1 LAAVKKKKLERE
13 REKRKDQ
20 WYDDASFFLFH
31 KSKKK
36 GQTFGGTFFNSFY
49 PSLLYIITHSALYKF
64 TRAQNGRRE
73 ETRRQRESEMVLFLS
88 RGGSF
93 SSSSSSSFLPPPMRR
108 IRRIKNASE
117 NHSHPQSKNCWKKR
131 QDYFMCAKNNA
142 SSYSS
147 SLLKKKRQRDKVIA
161 SYWSGSG
168 SGDGPSFGG
177 TSGGSSSSQSQGG
190 SFNSGSFDEN
200 YAQQQNWNEFPNRED
215 FENIEWHSKPLN
227 LRFKDLLKDADDSG
241 FWIIFSTVGVG
252 IVAYLESCEEQA
264 IKQGLQLFDVLPVQF
279 PDSLAPLFTY
289 SRIADGEIVLQG
301 IFLFEFF
308 LRLWTEDFSLQYLRK
323 PLALI
328 DFLAL
333 LPTFG
338 FIFDS
343 TLGIGGGAAMV
354 ATGTNQYRPL
364 RIFRLFRLLRLL
376 DKEGE
381 EEKNRRR
388 GRRRRR
394 KTAREIELEQQKAAD
409 REITEKIVAVLVE
422 FLCVFLISAELF
434 FDIEYES
441 NDKISDVGD
450 AIYWSFLTLTG
461 IGQPFEAVT
470 AEGRVVT
477 VISILTALVVVPI
490 QLAAIASARS
500 SNNASVAGMS
510 GGGNIAPSLGMISS
524 VATNASNAQQQ
535 QIQQQKPSLVT
546 TNGVKPSTGTVSS
559 VTGAVDLT
567 KTDFVNDNTVIL
579 NGGGGDSTSLMGG
592 GGGGGYYRPQPS
604 DWELDRSKVELE
616 AARNQ
621 LYEYE
626 KEIKYLK
633 AMNRKLDFELEQMS
647 TELQEKK
654 KKLKKFAAA
663 QQAESSNEN

>member
-1 LAAVKKKKLERE
+1 MRVFSVFT
-13 REKRKDQ
+13 
-20 WYDDASFFLFH
+20 SF
-31 KSKKK
+31 KKK
-36 GQTFGGTFFNSFY
+36 GANDFWHFFFILFIHLFY
-49 PSLLYIITHSALYKF
+49 ILKHILLCTNL
-64 TRAQNGRRE
+64 RAYRTAEEKRRE
-73 ETRRQRESEMVLFLS
+73 TTKRESEMVLFLS
-88 RGGSF
+88 RKSGSF
-93 SSSSSSSFLPPPMRR
+93 SSSSSSSFLPPPPVRR
-108 IRRIKNASE
+108 MRRIKNASE
-117 NHSHPQSKNCWKKR
+117 NHSHPQSKNRWKKR
-131 QDYFMCAKNNA
+131 RDDFTCAKNNA

-177 TSGGSSSSQSQGG
+177 TSGGSSASQSQGG

-461 IGQPFEAVT
+461 IGQPFDAVT

-592 GGGGGYYRPQPS
+592 GGGGGGYYRPQPS

>member
-1 LAAVKKKKLERE
+1 
-13 REKRKDQ
+13 
-20 WYDDASFFLFH
+20 
-31 KSKKK
+31 
-36 GQTFGGTFFNSFY
+36 
-49 PSLLYIITHSALYKF
+49 
-64 TRAQNGRRE
+64 
-73 ETRRQRESEMVLFLS
+73 MVLFLS
-88 RGGSF
+88 RDGGSF
-93 SSSSSSSFLPPPMRR
+93 SSSSSCSFLPPPVRRMRR
-108 IRRIKNASE
+108 IKSASE

-131 QDYFMCAKNNA
+131 RRDDYIMCAKNNA
-142 SSYSS
+142 SASYSS
-147 SLLKKKRQRDKVIA
+147 SLLIKKKRQRDKVIA

>member
-1 LAAVKKKKLERE
+1 M
-13 REKRKDQ
+13 KRN
-20 WYDDASFFLFH
+20 A
-31 KSKKK
+31 
-36 GQTFGGTFFNSFY
+36 
-49 PSLLYIITHSALYKF
+49 TH
-64 TRAQNGRRE
+64 
-73 ETRRQRESEMVLFLS
+73 
-88 RGGSF
+88 
-93 SSSSSSSFLPPPMRR
+93 
-108 IRRIKNASE
+108 ASE
-117 NHSHPQSKNCWKKR
+117 HHHSHPQHSTTTKKKR
-131 QDYFMCAKNNA
+131 RRREDFTRAKNNA

-147 SLLKKKRQRDKVIA
+147 SLLKKKRQRDKGIA

-177 TSGGSSSSQSQGG
+177 TSGGSSASQSSQG
-190 SFNSGSFDEN
+190 SFNSGSFDEV

-338 FIFDS
+338 LIFDS

-500 SNNASVAGMS
+500 SNNASVSGMS

-535 QIQQQKPSLVT
+535 RQIQQQKPSLVT

-567 KTDFVNDNTVIL
+567 KTDFVNDNAVLL
-579 NGGGGDSTSLMGG
+579 NGGDGESTSLMGGG

-663 QQAESSNEN
+663 QRAESSNEN

>member
-1 LAAVKKKKLERE
+1 MRATSSSRSSALCSSSKTKRSKRE
-13 REKRKDQ
+13 RGRNCVSKNGRGGGKTDCRRRLLVAASASASPGRGNDNNNNNTKNRWKDAFNLRKRM
-20 WYDDASFFLFH
+20 
-31 KSKKK
+31 
-36 GQTFGGTFFNSFY
+36 TSFY
-49 PSLLYIITHSALYKF
+49 SP
-64 TRAQNGRRE
+64 
-73 ETRRQRESEMVLFLS
+73 
-88 RGGSF
+88 
-93 SSSSSSSFLPPPMRR
+93 SSSSSSSLDEELF
-108 IRRIKNASE
+108 
-117 NHSHPQSKNCWKKR
+117 C
-131 QDYFMCAKNNA
+131 
-142 SSYSS
+142 SS
-147 SLLKKKRQRDKVIA
+147 SSSSDRDVSL

-168 SGDGPSFGG
+168 SGDPFGT
-177 TSGGSSSSQSQGG
+177 TSGSTSS
-190 SFNSGSFDEN
+190 SFDE
-200 YAQQQNWNEFPNRED
+200 YYFQREPSNEFPNRED
-215 FENIEWHSKPLN
+215 FEFVEWHSKPLN

-279 PDSLAPLFTY
+279 PDSWAPLFTY

-301 IFLFEFF
+301 IFLFEFL

-338 FIFDS
+338 LIFDS
-343 TLGIGGGAAMV
+343 TLGIGGGGAAMV
-354 ATGTNQYRPL
+354 ASGTNQYRPL

-381 EEKNRRR
+381 EEKDRRR

-394 KTAREIELEQQKAAD
+394 KTAKEIEMEQQKAAD

-500 SNNASVAGMS
+500 SGTTTIPGAN
-510 GGGNIAPSLGMISS
+510 GGGNIVPSLGMISS
-524 VATNASNAQQQ
+524 VATNAQQQ
-535 QIQQQKPSLVT
+535 QQQQQLPPAMTNIANDAKPT
-546 TNGVKPSTGTVSS
+546 TGTKSS
-559 VTGAVDLT
+559 ATGAVDLSN
-567 KTDFVNDNTVIL
+567 TDFVNDSTTM
-579 NGGGGDSTSLMGG
+579 NGGVVGG
-592 GGGGGYYRPQPS
+592 GVYYRPQPS
-604 DWELDRSKVELE
+604 EWELDRSKVELE

-647 TELQEKK
+647 AELQEKK
-654 KKLKKFAAA
+654 KKLKKFTATAT
-663 QQAESSNEN
+663 QQAESANATAGSLNDRNQKNE

>member
-1 LAAVKKKKLERE
+1 MSV
-13 REKRKDQ
+13 
-20 WYDDASFFLFH
+20 
-31 KSKKK
+31 
-36 GQTFGGTFFNSFY
+36 
-49 PSLLYIITHSALYKF
+49 
-64 TRAQNGRRE
+64 
-73 ETRRQRESEMVLFLS
+73 
-88 RGGSF
+88 
-93 SSSSSSSFLPPPMRR
+93 
-108 IRRIKNASE
+108 
-117 NHSHPQSKNCWKKR
+117 
-131 QDYFMCAKNNA
+131 
-142 SSYSS
+142 
-147 SLLKKKRQRDKVIA
+147 

-168 SGDGPSFGG
+168 SGDPFGT
-177 TSGGSSSSQSQGG
+177 TSASTSS
-190 SFNSGSFDEN
+190 SFDE
-200 YAQQQNWNEFPNRED
+200 YYFQREPSNEFPNRED
-215 FENIEWHSKPLN
+215 FEFIEWHSKPLN

-279 PDSLAPLFTY
+279 PDSWAPLFTY

-301 IFLFEFF
+301 VFLFEFL

-338 FIFDS
+338 LIFDS

-354 ATGTNQYRPL
+354 ASGTNQYRPL

-381 EEKNRRR
+381 EEKDRRR

-394 KTAREIELEQQKAAD
+394 KTAKEIEMEQQKAAD

-500 SNNASVAGMS
+500 SGTTTIPGAN

-524 VATNASNAQQQ
+524 VATNAQQQ
-535 QIQQQKPSLVT
+535 QLPPAMTNIANDAKPT
-546 TNGVKPSTGTVSS
+546 TGTKSS
-559 VTGAVDLT
+559 ATGAVDLSN
-567 KTDFVNDNTVIL
+567 TDFVNDSTTM
-579 NGGGGDSTSLMGG
+579 NGGVAGG
-592 GGGGGYYRPQPS
+592 GVYYRPQPS
-604 DWELDRSKVELE
+604 EWELDRSKVELE

-647 TELQEKK
+647 AELQEKK
-654 KKLKKFAAA
+654 KKLKKFTATAT
-663 QQAESSNEN
+663 QQAESANATAGSLDDRNQKNEL

>member
-1 LAAVKKKKLERE
+1 M
-13 REKRKDQ
+13 KRN
-20 WYDDASFFLFH
+20 A
-31 KSKKK
+31 
-36 GQTFGGTFFNSFY
+36 
-49 PSLLYIITHSALYKF
+49 TH
-64 TRAQNGRRE
+64 
-73 ETRRQRESEMVLFLS
+73 
-88 RGGSF
+88 
-93 SSSSSSSFLPPPMRR
+93 
-108 IRRIKNASE
+108 ASE
-117 NHSHPQSKNCWKKR
+117 HHHSHPQHSTTTKKKR
-131 QDYFMCAKNNA
+131 RRREDFTRAKNNA

-147 SLLKKKRQRDKVIA
+147 SLLKKKRQRDKGIA

-177 TSGGSSSSQSQGG
+177 TSGGSSASQSSQG
-190 SFNSGSFDEN
+190 SFNSGSFDEV

-338 FIFDS
+338 LIFDS

-500 SNNASVAGMS
+500 SNNASVSGMS

-535 QIQQQKPSLVT
+535 RQIQQQKPSLVT

-567 KTDFVNDNTVIL
+567 KTDFVNDNAVLL
-579 NGGGGDSTSLMGG
+579 NGGDGESTSLMGGGG

>member
-1 LAAVKKKKLERE
+1 MRATTSSYSPRSSALSSSSSSSVSKTKRSKERRVCVSKNGKTDCRRRLLVAASSSPSPGNDNNINNNNSAKKKNRWKDAFNLR
-13 REKRKDQ
+13 KRMTGF
-20 WYDDASFFLFH
+20 S
-31 KSKKK
+31 
-36 GQTFGGTFFNSFY
+36 
-49 PSLLYIITHSALYKF
+49 SLSSSLD
-64 TRAQNGRRE
+64 E
-73 ETRRQRESEMVLFLS
+73 EL
-88 RGGSF
+88 F
-93 SSSSSSSFLPPPMRR
+93 SSSSSSSD
-108 IRRIKNASE
+108 
-117 NHSHPQSKNCWKKR
+117 KR
-131 QDYFMCAKNNA
+131 DV
-142 SSYSS
+142 
-147 SLLKKKRQRDKVIA
+147 SL

-168 SGDGPSFGG
+168 SGDPFGT
-177 TSGGSSSSQSQGG
+177 TSASTSS
-190 SFNSGSFDEN
+190 SFDE
-200 YAQQQNWNEFPNRED
+200 YYFQREPSNEFPNRED
-215 FENIEWHSKPLN
+215 FEFIEWHSKPLN

-264 IKQGLQLFDVLPVQF
+264 MKQGLQLFDVLPVQF

-301 IFLFEFF
+301 VFLFEFL

-338 FIFDS
+338 LIFDS

-354 ATGTNQYRPL
+354 ASGTNQYRPL

-381 EEKNRRR
+381 EEKDRRR

-394 KTAREIELEQQKAAD
+394 KTAKEIEMEQQKAAD

-500 SNNASVAGMS
+500 SGTTAIPGAN

-524 VATNASNAQQQ
+524 VATNAQQQ
-535 QIQQQKPSLVT
+535 QLPPAMTNIANDAKPT
-546 TNGVKPSTGTVSS
+546 TATKSS
-559 VTGAVDLT
+559 ATGAVDLSN
-567 KTDFVNDNTVIL
+567 TDFVNDSATM
-579 NGGGGDSTSLMGG
+579 NGGVARGGV
-592 GGGGGYYRPQPS
+592 YYRPQPS
-604 DWELDRSKVELE
+604 EWELDRSKVELE

-647 TELQEKK
+647 AELQEKK
-654 KKLKKFAAA
+654 KKLKKFTATAA
-663 QQAESSNEN
+663 QQAESANATAGSLDDRNQKNA

>member
-1 LAAVKKKKLERE
+1 MCVSKNGRGTDFCRRRE
-13 REKRKDQ
+13 RRLLVAASSSPSSPGKNDTNNTNTNNNGAKKRNRWKD
-20 WYDDASFFLFH
+20 AFNLRKRTTGFSF
-31 KSKKK
+31 
-36 GQTFGGTFFNSFY
+36 
-49 PSLLYIITHSALYKF
+49 PSPSSSLD
-64 TRAQNGRRE
+64 E
-73 ETRRQRESEMVLFLS
+73 EL
-88 RGGSF
+88 F
-93 SSSSSSSFLPPPMRR
+93 SSSSSSSS
-108 IRRIKNASE
+108 SE
-117 NHSHPQSKNCWKKR
+117 R
-131 QDYFMCAKNNA
+131 DV
-142 SSYSS
+142 
-147 SLLKKKRQRDKVIA
+147 SL

-168 SGDGPSFGG
+168 SGDPFGT
-177 TSGGSSSSQSQGG
+177 TSASTSS
-190 SFNSGSFDEN
+190 SFDE
-200 YAQQQNWNEFPNRED
+200 YYLQREPSNEFPNRED
-215 FENIEWHSKPLN
+215 FEFIEWHSKPLN

-264 IKQGLQLFDVLPVQF
+264 MKQGLQLFDVLPVQF
-279 PDSLAPLFTY
+279 PDSWAPLFTY

-301 IFLFEFF
+301 VFLFEFL

-338 FIFDS
+338 LIFDS

-354 ATGTNQYRPL
+354 ASGTNQYRPL

-381 EEKNRRR
+381 EEKDRRR

-394 KTAREIELEQQKAAD
+394 KTAKEIEMEQQKAAD

-500 SNNASVAGMS
+500 SGTTAIPGAN

-524 VATNASNAQQQ
+524 VATNAQQQ
-535 QIQQQKPSLVT
+535 QQQQLPPAM
-546 TNGVKPSTGTVSS
+546 TNIANDAKPSTATKSS
-559 VTGAVDLT
+559 ATGAVDLSN
-567 KTDFVNDNTVIL
+567 TDFVNDSITM
-579 NGGGGDSTSLMGG
+579 NGGVAGG
-592 GGGGGYYRPQPS
+592 GVYYRPQPS
-604 DWELDRSKVELE
+604 EWELDRSKVELE

-647 TELQEKK
+647 AELKEKK
-654 KKLKKFAAA
+654 KKLKTFTATAA
-663 QQAESSNEN
+663 QQAESANVTAGSVDRNKKNA

>member
-1 LAAVKKKKLERE
+1 MMRATSSSRSSALSSSSSSKMTKRRSKRE
-13 REKRKDQ
+13 RGRICGV
-20 WYDDASFFLFH
+20 S
-31 KSKKK
+31 KS
-36 GQTFGGTFFNSFY
+36 G
-49 PSLLYIITHSALYKF
+49 
-64 TRAQNGRRE
+64 
-73 ETRRQRESEMVLFLS
+73 
-88 RGGSF
+88 RGGGKTECRPRRVLVAASASPRPGRGNDNNNNNNTKNRWKDAFNLRKRMTSFSSPSPSSSSSLDEELF
-93 SSSSSSSFLPPPMRR
+93 SSSSSSS
-108 IRRIKNASE
+108 
-117 NHSHPQSKNCWKKR
+117 
-131 QDYFMCAKNNA
+131 
-142 SSYSS
+142 SSD
-147 SLLKKKRQRDKVIA
+147 RDVSV

-168 SGDGPSFGG
+168 SGDPFGT
-177 TSGGSSSSQSQGG
+177 TSASTSS
-190 SFNSGSFDEN
+190 SFDE
-200 YAQQQNWNEFPNRED
+200 YYFQREPSNEFPNRED
-215 FENIEWHSKPLN
+215 FEFIEWHSKPLN

-279 PDSLAPLFTY
+279 PDSWAPLFTY

-301 IFLFEFF
+301 VFLFEFL

-338 FIFDS
+338 LIFDS

-354 ATGTNQYRPL
+354 ASGTNQYRPL

-381 EEKNRRR
+381 EEKDRRR

-394 KTAREIELEQQKAAD
+394 KTAKEIEMEQQKAAD

-500 SNNASVAGMS
+500 SGTTTIPGAN

-524 VATNASNAQQQ
+524 VATNAQQQ
-535 QIQQQKPSLVT
+535 QLPPAMTNIANDAKPT
-546 TNGVKPSTGTVSS
+546 TATKSS
-559 VTGAVDLT
+559 ATGAVDLSN
-567 KTDFVNDNTVIL
+567 TDFVNDSTTM
-579 NGGGGDSTSLMGG
+579 NGGVAGG
-592 GGGGGYYRPQPS
+592 GVYYRPQPS
-604 DWELDRSKVELE
+604 EWELDRSKVELE

-647 TELQEKK
+647 AELQEKK
-654 KKLKKFAAA
+654 KKLKKFTATAT
-663 QQAESSNEN
+663 QQAESANATAGSLDDRNQKNEL

>member
-1 LAAVKKKKLERE
+1 MMRATTSSYSPRSSALSSSSSSVSKTKRSKERRMCVSKNGKTDCRRRLLVAASSSPSPGNDNNINNNNSAKKKNRWKDAFNLR
-13 REKRKDQ
+13 KRMTGF
-20 WYDDASFFLFH
+20 S
-31 KSKKK
+31 
-36 GQTFGGTFFNSFY
+36 
-49 PSLLYIITHSALYKF
+49 SLSSSLD
-64 TRAQNGRRE
+64 E
-73 ETRRQRESEMVLFLS
+73 EL
-88 RGGSF
+88 F
-93 SSSSSSSFLPPPMRR
+93 SSSSSSSD
-108 IRRIKNASE
+108 
-117 NHSHPQSKNCWKKR
+117 KR
-131 QDYFMCAKNNA
+131 DV
-142 SSYSS
+142 
-147 SLLKKKRQRDKVIA
+147 SL

-168 SGDGPSFGG
+168 SGDPFGT
-177 TSGGSSSSQSQGG
+177 TSASTSS
-190 SFNSGSFDEN
+190 SFDE
-200 YAQQQNWNEFPNRED
+200 YYFQREPSNEFPNRED
-215 FENIEWHSKPLN
+215 FEFIEWHSKPLN

-264 IKQGLQLFDVLPVQF
+264 MKQGLQLFDVLPVQF

-301 IFLFEFF
+301 VFLFEFL

-338 FIFDS
+338 LIFDS

-354 ATGTNQYRPL
+354 ASGTNQYRPL

-381 EEKNRRR
+381 EEKDRRR

-394 KTAREIELEQQKAAD
+394 KTAKEIEMEQQKAAD

-500 SNNASVAGMS
+500 SGTTAIPGAN

-524 VATNASNAQQQ
+524 VATNAQQQ
-535 QIQQQKPSLVT
+535 QLPPAMTNIANDAKPT
-546 TNGVKPSTGTVSS
+546 TATKSS
-559 VTGAVDLT
+559 ATGAVDLSN
-567 KTDFVNDNTVIL
+567 TDFVNDSATM
-579 NGGGGDSTSLMGG
+579 NGGVARGGV
-592 GGGGGYYRPQPS
+592 YYRPQPS
-604 DWELDRSKVELE
+604 EWELDRSKVELE

-647 TELQEKK
+647 AELQEKK
-654 KKLKKFAAA
+654 KKLKKFTATAA
-663 QQAESSNEN
+663 QQAESANATAGSLDDRNQKNA

>member
-1 LAAVKKKKLERE
+1 
-13 REKRKDQ
+13 
-20 WYDDASFFLFH
+20 
-31 KSKKK
+31 
-36 GQTFGGTFFNSFY
+36 
-49 PSLLYIITHSALYKF
+49 
-64 TRAQNGRRE
+64 
-73 ETRRQRESEMVLFLS
+73 M
-88 RGGSF
+88 
-93 SSSSSSSFLPPPMRR
+93 
-108 IRRIKNASE
+108 
-117 NHSHPQSKNCWKKR
+117 
-131 QDYFMCAKNNA
+131 
-142 SSYSS
+142 
-147 SLLKKKRQRDKVIA
+147 
-161 SYWSGSG
+161 
-168 SGDGPSFGG
+168 
-177 TSGGSSSSQSQGG
+177 
-190 SFNSGSFDEN
+190 
-200 YAQQQNWNEFPNRED
+200 
-215 FENIEWHSKPLN
+215 N

-592 GGGGGYYRPQPS
+592 GGGGGGGYYRPQPS

>member
-1 LAAVKKKKLERE
+1 MSV
-13 REKRKDQ
+13 
-20 WYDDASFFLFH
+20 
-31 KSKKK
+31 
-36 GQTFGGTFFNSFY
+36 
-49 PSLLYIITHSALYKF
+49 
-64 TRAQNGRRE
+64 
-73 ETRRQRESEMVLFLS
+73 
-88 RGGSF
+88 
-93 SSSSSSSFLPPPMRR
+93 
-108 IRRIKNASE
+108 
-117 NHSHPQSKNCWKKR
+117 
-131 QDYFMCAKNNA
+131 
-142 SSYSS
+142 
-147 SLLKKKRQRDKVIA
+147 

-168 SGDGPSFGG
+168 SGDPFGT
-177 TSGGSSSSQSQGG
+177 TSASTSS
-190 SFNSGSFDEN
+190 SFDE
-200 YAQQQNWNEFPNRED
+200 YYFQREPSNEFPNRED
-215 FENIEWHSKPLN
+215 FEFIEWHSKPLN

-279 PDSLAPLFTY
+279 PDSWAPLFTY

-301 IFLFEFF
+301 VFLFEFL

-338 FIFDS
+338 LIFDS

-354 ATGTNQYRPL
+354 ASGTNQYRPL

-381 EEKNRRR
+381 EEKDRRR

-394 KTAREIELEQQKAAD
+394 KTAKEIEMEQQKAAD

-500 SNNASVAGMS
+500 SGTTTIPGAN

-524 VATNASNAQQQ
+524 VATNAQQQ
-535 QIQQQKPSLVT
+535 QQQQQQQQLPPAMTNIANDAKPT
-546 TNGVKPSTGTVSS
+546 TGTKSS
-559 VTGAVDLT
+559 ATGAVDLSN
-567 KTDFVNDNTVIL
+567 TDFVNDSTTMSGGVA
-579 NGGGGDSTSLMGG
+579 GGGV
-592 GGGGGYYRPQPS
+592 YYRPQPS
-604 DWELDRSKVELE
+604 EWELDRSKVELE

-647 TELQEKK
+647 AELQEKK
-654 KKLKKFAAA
+654 KKLKKFTATAT
-663 QQAESSNEN
+663 QQAESANATAGSLDDRNQKNE

>member
-1 LAAVKKKKLERE
+1 MMTMELSAKSSRTYTHFRGGGGEFCGPVVAKRRTSRSAARLLCREAVGKNHRVVRRRGNALTMMVEAHLCDDVALLRGKKRRRFRVGRPRGLLPRTKERDDE
-13 REKRKDQ
+13 NFVAKRR
-20 WYDDASFFLFH
+20 DASL
-31 KSKKK
+31 
-36 GQTFGGTFFNSFY
+36 
-49 PSLLYIITHSALYKF
+49 
-64 TRAQNGRRE
+64 
-73 ETRRQRESEMVLFLS
+73 
-88 RGGSF
+88 
-93 SSSSSSSFLPPPMRR
+93 
-108 IRRIKNASE
+108 
-117 NHSHPQSKNCWKKR
+117 
-131 QDYFMCAKNNA
+131 
-142 SSYSS
+142 
-147 SLLKKKRQRDKVIA
+147 

-168 SGDGPSFGG
+168 SGDPFA
-177 TSGGSSSSQSQGG
+177 SSSWG
-190 SFNSGSFDEN
+190 GSFDESDVERHHDE
-200 YAQQQNWNEFPNRED
+200 EFQNRED
-215 FENIEWHSKPLN
+215 FEFIEWHSKPLN

-241 FWIIFSTVGVG
+241 FWIIFTTVGVG

-264 IKQGLQLFDVLPVQF
+264 MKQGLQLLDVLPVQL
-279 PDSLAPLFTY
+279 PDALAPLFTS

-301 IFLFEFF
+301 VFLFEFL

-338 FIFDS
+338 LIFDS
-343 TLGIGGGAAMV
+343 TLGIGSGAAMV
-354 ATGTNQYRPL
+354 ASGTNRYRPL

-381 EEKNRRR
+381 EEKSRRR

-394 KTAREIELEQQKAAD
+394 KTAKEIELEQQKAAD

-434 FDIEYES
+434 FDIEYEM
-441 NDKISDVGD
+441 NDNISDVGD
-450 AIYWSFLTLTG
+450 AVYWSFLTLTG

-500 SNNASVAGMS
+500 PNTTTTTTIGAN
-510 GGGNIAPSLGMISS
+510 GNIAPSLGMISS
-524 VATNASNAQQQ
+524 IATNAQQQ
-535 QIQQQKPSLVT
+535 QPLPKYSV
-546 TNGVKPSTGTVSS
+546 TGTVNLSKS
-559 VTGAVDLT
+559 
-567 KTDFVNDNTVIL
+567 DFVSNQ
-579 NGGGGDSTSLMGG
+579 TSLMGEG
-592 GGGGGYYRPQPS
+592 EFLDDQPQPS
-604 DWELDRSKVELE
+604 NWELDRSKIELE
-616 AARNQ
+616 AAKNQ

-647 TELQEKK
+647 KKLQEKR
-654 KKLKKFAAA
+654 
-663 QQAESSNEN
+663 EEENRSNI

>member
-1 LAAVKKKKLERE
+1 MKKKIRE
-13 REKRKDQ
+13 RKREEQ
-20 WYDDASFFLFH
+20 RPRMMRVFSFFTRAR
-31 KSKKK
+31 KK
-36 GQTFGGTFFNSFY
+36 GKLLEALFFNSFY

-93 SSSSSSSFLPPPMRR
+93 SSSSSFSFLPPPVRR

-131 QDYFMCAKNNA
+131 RDYFMCAKNNA

-177 TSGGSSSSQSQGG
+177 TSGGSSASQSQGG

>member
-1 LAAVKKKKLERE
+1 
-13 REKRKDQ
+13 
-20 WYDDASFFLFH
+20 
-31 KSKKK
+31 
-36 GQTFGGTFFNSFY
+36 
-49 PSLLYIITHSALYKF
+49 
-64 TRAQNGRRE
+64 
-73 ETRRQRESEMVLFLS
+73 M
-88 RGGSF
+88 
-93 SSSSSSSFLPPPMRR
+93 
-108 IRRIKNASE
+108 
-117 NHSHPQSKNCWKKR
+117 
-131 QDYFMCAKNNA
+131 
-142 SSYSS
+142 
-147 SLLKKKRQRDKVIA
+147 
-161 SYWSGSG
+161 
-168 SGDGPSFGG
+168 
-177 TSGGSSSSQSQGG
+177 
-190 SFNSGSFDEN
+190 
-200 YAQQQNWNEFPNRED
+200 
-215 FENIEWHSKPLN
+215 N

-338 FIFDS
+338 LIFDS

-592 GGGGGYYRPQPS
+592 GGGGGGYYRPQPS

>member
-1 LAAVKKKKLERE
+1 M
-13 REKRKDQ
+13 KRN
-20 WYDDASFFLFH
+20 A
-31 KSKKK
+31 
-36 GQTFGGTFFNSFY
+36 
-49 PSLLYIITHSALYKF
+49 TH
-64 TRAQNGRRE
+64 
-73 ETRRQRESEMVLFLS
+73 
-88 RGGSF
+88 
-93 SSSSSSSFLPPPMRR
+93 
-108 IRRIKNASE
+108 ASE
-117 NHSHPQSKNCWKKR
+117 HHHSHPQHSTTTKKKR
-131 QDYFMCAKNNA
+131 RRREDFTRAKNNA

-147 SLLKKKRQRDKVIA
+147 SLLKKKRQRDKGIA

-338 FIFDS
+338 LIFDS

-500 SNNASVAGMS
+500 SNNASVSGMS

-535 QIQQQKPSLVT
+535 RQIQQQKPSLVT

-567 KTDFVNDNTVIL
+567 KTDFVNDNTVLL
-579 NGGGGDSTSLMGG
+579 NGGGGESTSLMGGG

>member
-1 LAAVKKKKLERE
+1 
-13 REKRKDQ
+13 
-20 WYDDASFFLFH
+20 
-31 KSKKK
+31 
-36 GQTFGGTFFNSFY
+36 
-49 PSLLYIITHSALYKF
+49 
-64 TRAQNGRRE
+64 
-73 ETRRQRESEMVLFLS
+73 
-88 RGGSF
+88 
-93 SSSSSSSFLPPPMRR
+93 MRR
-108 IRRIKNASE
+108 TRRIKNASDI
-117 NHSHPQSKNCWKKR
+117 HSHPQSSKTTTKKCWKKR
-131 QDYFMCAKNNA
+131 RREFITCAKNNA
-142 SSYSS
+142 SSSYSS
-147 SLLKKKRQRDKVIA
+147 SLIKKKKKRQRDKGIA

-264 IKQGLQLFDVLPVQF
+264 IKQGLELFDVLPVQL

-394 KTAREIELEQQKAAD
+394 KTAKEIELEQQKAAD

-500 SNNASVAGMS
+500 SNNPSVSGMS

-546 TNGVKPSTGTVSS
+546 TNGVKPSTATVSS

-567 KTDFVNDNTVIL
+567 KTDFVNDNTVLL
-579 NGGGGDSTSLMGG
+579 NDGGGDSTSLMGGG

>member
-1 LAAVKKKKLERE
+1 MRERE
-13 REKRKDQ
+13 REKRKDHGREFFPFSQ
-20 WYDDASFFLFH
+20 KARRKKGKRLALFFIFFL
-31 KSKKK
+31 SSV
-36 GQTFGGTFFNSFY
+36 SFIIVHV
-49 PSLLYIITHSALYKF
+49 LLSPL
-64 TRAQNGRRE
+64 
-73 ETRRQRESEMVLFLS
+73 RRQREKSEKMVLFLS
-88 RGGSF
+88 RDGGSF
-93 SSSSSSSFLPPPMRR
+93 SSSSSCSFLPPPVRR
-108 IRRIKNASE
+108 RTRRIKSASE
-117 NHSHPQSKNCWKKR
+117 NHSHPQSKNCCWKKR
-131 QDYFMCAKNNA
+131 RRDDFIMCAKNNA
-142 SSYSS
+142 SASYSS
-147 SLLKKKRQRDKVIA
+147 SLFIKKKRQRDKGIA

-546 TNGVKPSTGTVSS
+546 MNGVKPSTGTVSS

-592 GGGGGYYRPQPS
+592 GGGGGGYDRPQPS